1 MWIGGKLGWVKG
13 RKALVDKKEGGRV
26 KGRKALV
33 DRREAGLGERKE
45 GTCG

>member
-1 MWIGGKLGWVKG
+1 VDERVAGRVKG
-13 RKALVDKKEGGRV
+13 RKALVDKKEGGRL